1 MMKIIGFLIVLAMI
15 AVIAQ
20 PATAF
25 RFEIYVQY
33 ENDGPVN
40 RAFVEIFDGDNLVDS
55 DYTNSDGIYVAY
67 LSEGRYT
74 FRATKNDKVGSRS
87 TSDANVHITIR

>member
-1 MMKIIGFLIVLAMI
+1 MMKILGFLIVLAMV

-25 RFEIYVQY
+25 RFEIHVNY
-33 ENDGPVN
+33 ENGAPVN

-67 LSEGRYT
+67 LSERTYK
-74 FRATKNDKVGSRS
+74 FRATKNDK
-87 TSDANVHITIR
+87 SDWTRTGNANVYLILR